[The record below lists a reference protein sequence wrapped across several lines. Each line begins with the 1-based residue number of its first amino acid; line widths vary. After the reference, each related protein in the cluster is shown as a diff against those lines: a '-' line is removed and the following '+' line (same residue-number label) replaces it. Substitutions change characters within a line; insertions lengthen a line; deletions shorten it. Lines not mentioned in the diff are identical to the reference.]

1 MFGFLKALQAAGSK
15 SLVGE
20 ARLQNVVLFFFFPQP
35 MDITS
40 HEV

>member
-20 ARLQNVVLFFFFPQP
+20 ARLQNVVFFFFPQP